1 MVMKA
6 NDDTGANFNKT
17 EEKKMRAFHCLSDLN
32 DASICAT
39 SRENLSSWFHTRLD
53 SKRSIHLVDIEMLLP
68 YLSKEH
74 QRRSSDCVDA
84 MANLLFCC
92 SVYMHKKSFHIMRLI
107 FGFHGPL
114 GKPCGD

>member
-32 DASICAT
+32 DASIRVT
-39 SRENLSSWFHTRLD
+39 SRGNLSSWFHARLD
-53 SKRSIHLVDIEMLLP
+53 SKRSIHLELLCIEMLLP

-84 MANLLFCC
+84 MAILLFCR
-92 SVYMHKKSFHIMRLI
+92 SVYTHKKVFS
-107 FGFHGPL
+107 
-114 GKPCGD
+114 